1 MVNLS
6 YSNVKESH
14 LSKLLFDIEA
24 EWLRQDIKFPNQEHN
39 IFKWLSIITK
49 EIGEINKEALE
60 LKSNCYN
67 RSKIQAELLQAIT
80 LLIRLK
86 LSMISVD
93 YIDDTIII

>member
-1 MVNLS
+1 MANLS
-6 YSNVKESH
+6 YRKVKERH
-14 LSKLLFDIEA
+14 LSKLLFEIEA
-24 EWLRQDIKFPNQEHN
+24 EWLRQDIKFPNQEHD
-39 IFKWLSIITK
+39 IFKWLSIITE

-86 LSMISVD
+86 LSMISID
-93 YIDDTIII
+93 YIDDTMII